1 MSSLAKTISGS
12 SLSSTARLLSRDQLN
27 GSSIRSTRAQG
38 SAERVLRMRNVSRSR
53 LPFDKQEM
61 QRIGTFGVIP
71 QARDEIAEIASIV
84 AGRDNDSER
93 LGRIARAPADCERNG
108 CAVWRLDDDRP
119 LFAGRYDISPDRR
132 LMRAR
137 RALDA
142 G

>member
-1 MSSLAKTISGS
+1 
-12 SLSSTARLLSRDQLN
+12 
-27 GSSIRSTRAQG
+27 
-38 SAERVLRMRNVSRSR
+38 
-53 LPFDKQEM
+53 M

-84 AGRDNDSER
+84 AGRDNDNER

-142 G
+142 GFGITGD